1 MDLAQRIQTHYFDNI
16 AELPNDK
23 QFHFAT
29 RIAAWYGNEQA
40 RNLLRQLRPEI
51 LPEHTS
57 LTDVFEEIIN
67 REQSG
72 RRNAHERRQP
82 YFSAYPDLYG
92 VHLALFRLR
101 HMKVVYGIDARESFF
116 ALFSE
121 TQLRSLCD
129 SLLADEDAMRNLSTF
144 AINTLYLTRS
154 TALPDYSLSA
164 EQLFAIGT
172 QGYDLTNTE
181 DIQLQIYFYT
191 HCIIGE
197 SNFYTQTI
205 PPETLPIYTAML
217 EKLETVIES
226 SFKQINLDNKL
237 EFLVCARICNY
248 SSRLADKIYKECE
261 ESISPEGTYLID
273 IHNTNIQQDRMSFD
287 KSEHRNVLYIMSC
300 SPYQPHPDQV

>member
-29 RIAAWYGNEQA
+29 RMAAWYGDERA
-40 RNLLRQLRPEI
+40 RTLLRQLRPEI
-51 LPEHTS
+51 LPENMS

-101 HMKVVYGIDARESFF
+101 HMKVVYGVDARESFF
-116 ALFSE
+116 TLFPE
-121 TQLRSLCD
+121 TQLRELCD
-129 SLLADEDAMRNLSTF
+129 SLLADEDALRNLSTF
-144 AINTLYLTRS
+144 AINTLYLTHS
-154 TALPDYSLSA
+154 TALPSYSLPV
-164 EQLFAIGT
+164 EQLFAIGAR
-172 QGYDLTNTE
+172 GYDLTNTE
-181 DIQLQIYFYT
+181 DIQLLIYFYT

-197 SNFYTQTI
+197 SNFYTQII
-205 PPETLPIYTAML
+205 PPETLPTYTAML
-217 EKLETVIES
+217 EKLESVIES
-226 SFKQINLDNKL
+226 SFEQINLDNKL

-248 SSRLADKIYKECE
+248 SSGLAEKIYKECE
-261 ESISPEGTYLID
+261 ESISPEGIFIID
-273 IHNTNIQQDRMSFD
+273 VHNSNVQQDRMSFD

-300 SPYQPHPDQV
+300 SPYQPQRCQV